1 MILMYS
7 LLCVILAVFYIVL
20 IHFYTKGWLKT
31 PHQNVKEQFPPSKGL
46 TVIVVIRNEED
57 HIQACIES
65 MLSQNYPENL
75 YELIVVDDFSTDA
88 SASIVQAFGDKVQF
102 IRLAEILGPEYAKLA
117 NKKRGITAAV
127 NRAKYDLVLCGDG
140 DCVYGPQW
148 IASMIQYYEKY
159 HKAFFTAPVE
169 YQPGN
174 SIWRKF
180 LSMDQISLMGV
191 TAGSIGQKKPVMA
204 NGANMFFEKDV
215 FFEVGGY
222 ANNEDIASGDDIFL
236 MQKIFLRDPKAIG
249 FVKNKQAIART
260 APPETLREFV
270 HQRIRWTSKSAQMI
284 DPKVKLV
291 LIFNYLFY
299 LSAFLNLFV
308 LPWISG
314 IFFFLG
320 VLMLVLKLFIDTFFF
335 GNMLAFFGRK
345 DLMRWLLPIEIMHL
359 SYVSLLGVLAIF
371 GTYTWKGRRVKR

>member
-31 PHQNVKEQFPPSKGL
+31 PHQNVKVQFPPSKGL

-57 HIQACIES
+57 HIQTCIES

-75 YELIVVDDFSTDA
+75 YELIVVDDFSSDA

-299 LSAFLNLFV
+299 LSAFINLFV

-345 DLMRWLLPIEIMHL
+345 DLMRWLLPIEIIHL